1 MELVFIAFGRQSPE
15 WAWHRY
21 QRCTRLAVVPTHAKA
36 WREECALSEAG
47 VLQGG
52 GKWPKRMGGY
62 CRSLAEDLR
71 NAQLRVLNR
80 KPRTGR
86 GLVGSVPGGQLGEA
100 ASTVELASTLLCA
113 FLLIHHSILLRF
125 LVQVL

>member
-1 MELVFIAFGRQSPE
+1 MELVFIASGRQSPE

-62 CRSLAEDLR
+62 CRSLVEDLR

-80 KPRTGR
+80 NREKEED
-86 GLVGSVPGGQLGEA
+86 LSAQFQEGSLERQQVPLN
-100 ASTVELASTLLCA
+100 LPCA